1 MAKAAYKIS
10 GIGWAILDDQTGEF
24 FGFFRKV
31 ELTQTVN
38 QTTRLLSDVPTTP
51 PNATLI
57 AWAKDNYPM
66 QGEYNQ
72 QRARYQK
79 IIDDANA
86 NLALI
91 TTAGG

>member
-1 MAKAAYKIS
+1 MAKAAYKIA
-10 GIGWAILDDQTGEF
+10 GLGWIILDDVTEEYQF
-24 FGFFRKV
+24 VKKAQ
-31 ELTQTVN
+31 LTRAVTDA
-38 QTTRLLSDVPTTP
+38 TKLLNDVPATP
-51 PNATLI
+51 PNAVLL
-57 AWAKDNYPM
+57 AWAKENYPM

-91 TTAGG
+91 TAAGG